1 MSSINPN
8 NIDGTYPIAG
18 QDNDSQGFRDNF
30 TNIKNNFTF
39 SKTEIEDLQNNAI
52 LKTALSGTT
61 LDNNLNNAQLY
72 GAQIRKFTETR
83 EDLGTQVGSV
93 PISWND
99 AHFQTLAITGNTT
112 ISLSGWPTSGFWTY
126 LVLDVTPSTDNLGL
140 TLPAAVSV
148 NASNIQG
155 FSGNTVTLAKGNV
168 TYRFEFSTYNGG
180 TNIAIRDLFRNY
192 DAPIDF
198 TTLNATT
205 VNATG
210 NVLAT
215 GLSVFGNARI
225 GSLLTPGAGHSIIG
239 NVTQSGAG
247 TVFYN
252 TTGNV
257 LASEVVA
264 STITTNALV
273 NNGNIIIQDPI
284 FADKFG
290 SNLTVK
296 GTIEFKAQDQ
306 SNNASVNTTTK
317 SLTLAPGGDQFLLL
331 NINAN
336 CAIGYNAIITQG
348 HQTTVHVKN
357 SAGGL
362 AYVIVPNNNT
372 TTGNAFIGLAAG
384 QVGTF
389 VFTSY
394 NTDAANVMVTVTR

>member
-52 LKTALSGTT
+52 LKTALAGTT

-72 GAQIRKFTETR
+72 GAQIRKFTETY

-99 AHFQTLAITGNTT
+99 AHFQSLAITGNTT
-112 ISLSGWPTSGFWTY
+112 ISLSGWPTSQFWTY
-126 LVLDVTPSTDNLGL
+126 LVLDVRPSFDNIGL
-140 TLPAAVSV
+140 TLPATVSV

-155 FSGNTVTLAKGNV
+155 FSGNTITLPTGNV

-180 TNIAIRDLFRNY
+180 ANVAIRDLFRNY
-192 DAPIDF
+192 DTPIDF

-210 NVLAT
+210 NVLA
-215 GLSVFGNARI
+215 SA
-225 GSLLTPGAGHSIIG
+225 
-239 NVTQSGAG
+239 
-247 TVFYN
+247 
-252 TTGNV
+252 
-257 LASEVVA
+257 
-264 STITTNALV
+264 ITTASLI
-273 NNGNIIIQDPI
+273 NNGNIIIRDPI
-284 FADKFG
+284 NAGSFG

-296 GTIEFKAQDQ
+296 GTVEFKSQDQ
-306 SNNASVNTTTK
+306 SNNASVNTSTK
-317 SLTLAPGGDQFLLL
+317 SLTLAPGGDQFLLI
-331 NINAN
+331 NINGN
-336 CAIGYNAIITQG
+336 CSIGYNASITPG

-362 AYVIVPNNNT
+362 AYVIVPNANT
-372 TTGNAFIGLAAG
+372 NTGNAFIGLATG
-384 QVGTF
+384 ITGTF

-394 NTDAANVMVTVTR
+394 GTDAGNVFVTVSR